1 MKILIAADMEGIS
14 GATSWSHVSPANSE
28 YVRFRRIMT
37 ADVNAAIAGAFD
49 GGADEVMVSDGHNAG
64 HNLMV
69 ELLDPRA
76 QLNAGNAAPHSMMSG
91 IELRPDAC
99 MFIGY
104 HARAGT
110 QQAAL
115 NHTWDLHIA
124 NLWLNDIL
132 VGEAGL
138 NAALAGVFHAP
149 LLLVSGDQAL
159 AAEVRAII
167 PGVESVV
174 VKQSTSGQSA
184 ECLHPSVAQEKIRS
198 GAALA
203 VKRFANGSGPHPF
216 SFNGPVTV
224 TLEFTQAIEAARST
238 RLPGVHRLE
247 SKKVQFVAADMLQ
260 AYRAFRTMET
270 LAQG

>member
-1 MKILIAADMEGIS
+1 MRILIAADMEGIS
-14 GATSWSHVSPANSE
+14 GVTSWSHVNPANAE

-49 GGADEVMVSDGHNAG
+49 GGADQVMVSDGHNAG

-76 QLNAGNAAPHSMMSG
+76 QLNAGNAAPYSMMSG

-110 QQAAL
+110 QQAVL

-132 VGEAGL
+132 VGETGL
-138 NAALAGVFHAP
+138 NAAVAGAFQAP
-149 LLLVSGDQAL
+149 LLLVSGDQTL

-167 PGVESVV
+167 PGVEAVV
-174 VKQSTSGQSA
+174 VKQATSGLSA
-184 ECLHPSVAQEKIRS
+184 ECLHPTAAQARIRA
-198 GAALA
+198 GAGLA
-203 VKRFANGSGPHPF
+203 VKRFASGQGPHAF
-216 SFNGPVTV
+216 AFNGPVTLTV
-224 TLEFTQAIEAARST
+224 EFTQSIEAARST
-238 RLPGVHRLE
+238 RLPGVHRVE
-247 SKKVQFVAADMLQ
+247 SKKAQFVAADMLM
-260 AYRAFRTMET
+260 AIRAFRSMAT